1 MHIQELV
8 ARCIVLV
15 EWRSFITTYK
25 FFILWWWY
33 LRETFKIKKIVKKLG
48 YFWYR
53 TVITKLL
60 FEHKHCVNGLTE
72 KENFMFHDFTASN

>member
-8 ARCIVLV
+8 ARCIVLR
-15 EWRSFITTYK
+15 ETFY
-25 FFILWWWY
+25 WY